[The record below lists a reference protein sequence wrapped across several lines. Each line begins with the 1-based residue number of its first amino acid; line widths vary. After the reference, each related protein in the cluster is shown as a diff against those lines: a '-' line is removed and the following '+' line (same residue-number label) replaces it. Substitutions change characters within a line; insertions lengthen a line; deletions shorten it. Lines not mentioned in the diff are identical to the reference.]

1 MKCQFIIT
9 SLLHIIQ
16 IFTCT
21 YIQKI
26 KSPENTCC
34 IYIHTLKEWNSI
46 IEGGLGH
53 VGRDVTMEIEI

>member
-21 YIQKI
+21 YIFKKSKVQKT
-26 KSPENTCC
+26 NVA
-34 IYIHTLKEWNSI
+34 YIHTLKEWNSI

-53 VGRDVTMEIEI
+53 VGRDVTK